1 MDREGWYAA
10 VHRVT
15 KSLTWLSNWT
25 ELNVT
30 HLCATN
36 SWDKELT
43 RNYHFYTA
51 YVIKN
56 ILLWKKLLG
65 GLSSVPGD
73 GKWSRSVVSDSLWP
87 HGLWPTRLLR
97 PWDFPG
103 ASTGVGCHFR
113 WSSQLR
119 GRTLVSRIAGRCF
132 NLWATREARL
142 VMEFLYILVQAPR
155 PTVGRMITAN
165 IAFSLWV
172 LTYTY

>member
-1 MDREGWYAA
+1 MDMSWSKLQELVMDREGWYAA

-103 ASTGVGCHFR
+103 ESTGVGCHCLR
-113 WSSQLR
+113 NANQNNELSPHTGQNGHHEKVYKQLMLER
-119 GRTLVSRIAGRCF
+119 VWRKVNPPTL
-132 NLWATREARL
+132 L
-142 VMEFLYILVQAPR
+142 VGM
-155 PTVGRMITAN
+155 
-165 IAFSLWV
+165 
-172 LTYTY
+172 